1 MSKGEA
7 RTLAEYLERER
18 DRMHAEWDR
27 QTRRIERVKD
37 LLDRAEAAPNP
48 YADQGAV
55 AQVDV
60 RDVRAALADD

>member
-1 MSKGEA
+1 
-7 RTLAEYLERER
+7 
-18 DRMHAEWDR
+18 MHAEWDR